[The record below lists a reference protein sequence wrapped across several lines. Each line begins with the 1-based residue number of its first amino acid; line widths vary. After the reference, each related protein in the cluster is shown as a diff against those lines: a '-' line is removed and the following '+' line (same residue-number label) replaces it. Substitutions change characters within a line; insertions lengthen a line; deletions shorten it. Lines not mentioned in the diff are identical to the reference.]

1 MAVRPASAALLGA
14 LALIAAGCSGG
25 PPTIRAGGVVE
36 MDEIDVAALEG
47 GRIVRIL
54 ADEGDSVRVGDTL
67 AVLQRGELAAQ
78 VEAQIA
84 QAGRAAAQSREVSAG
99 PRAEEIRIAHAE
111 VASAVAQLDL
121 AEKQLARAEE
131 LLRGNVI
138 AQAELDR
145 ARTERDAA
153 IARRDGLQQR
163 LTMLEA
169 GSRSEEVTAARAAS
183 VAARAQLAALRSRL
197 GELVLTAPARG
208 VVLLRNFEA
217 GELALPGQ
225 PVVTLGDPDSLWV
238 RAYVAAPAIGRVRL
252 GARAE
257 ISTDGFRSHTFP
269 GRVVSV
275 ATSAEFTP
283 RAALTEEERANMVF
297 AVRIALDPTG
307 GALKAGLPVDIRI
320 VAAPEAA
327 PRAAR

>member
-1 MAVRPASAALLGA
+1 MTLRPVFPALFGA
-14 LALIAAGCSGG
+14 LVLLAAGCSSG
-25 PPTIRAGGVVE
+25 PPAIRAGGVIE

-67 AVLQRGELAAQ
+67 AVLQRAELAAQ

-84 QAGRAAAQSREVSAG
+84 QAGRAAAQSLEVSAG
-99 PRAEEIRIAHAE
+99 PRAEEIRIARAE
-111 VASAVAQLDL
+111 LASATAQLEL
-121 AEKQLARAEE
+121 AEKQLVRAEE

-138 AQAELDR
+138 AQADVDR

-163 LTMLEA
+163 LTMLQS

-225 PVVTLGDPDSLWV
+225 PVLTLGDPDSLWV
-238 RAYVAAPAIGRVRL
+238 RAYVAAPEIGSVRI

-257 ISTDGFRSHTFP
+257 ASTDGFRKRTFP

-297 AVRIALDPTG
+297 AVRIAMDPTG
-307 GALKAGLPVDIRI
+307 GALKAGLPVDVRI
-320 VAAPEAA
+320 AAAPEAA
-327 PRAAR
+327 R

>member
-1 MAVRPASAALLGA
+1 MAPRPVFPALLA
-14 LALIAAGCSGG
+14 VLALIAAGCSSG
-25 PPTIRAGGVVE
+25 PPAIRAGGVIE
-36 MDEIDVAALEG
+36 MDEIDVATLEG
-47 GRIVRIL
+47 GRIVRVL

-67 AVLQRGELAAQ
+67 VVLQRGELAAQ

-84 QAGRAAAQSREVSAG
+84 QAGRAAAESREVSAG
-99 PRAEEIRIAHAE
+99 PRAEEIRIARAE
-111 VASAVAQLDL
+111 LASAAAQLEL
-121 AEKQLARAEE
+121 AEKQLARSEE
-131 LLRGNVI
+131 LLKGNVI
-138 AQAELDR
+138 APADLDR
-145 ARTERDAA
+145 ARSDRDAA

-163 LTMLEA
+163 LTMLQA
-169 GSRSEEVTAARAAS
+169 GSRSEDVTAARAAS
-183 VAARAQLAALRSRL
+183 VAARAQVAALRSRL
-197 GELVLTAPARG
+197 GELVLISPARG

-225 PVVTLGDPDSLWV
+225 PVLTLGNPDSLWV

-257 ISTDGFRSHTFP
+257 VSTDGFRKRTFT

-297 AVRIALDPTG
+297 AVRIAMDPNG
-307 GALKAGLPVDIRI
+307 GELKAGLPVDIRI
-320 VAAPEAA
+320 AAPP
-327 PRAAR
+327 PRVP